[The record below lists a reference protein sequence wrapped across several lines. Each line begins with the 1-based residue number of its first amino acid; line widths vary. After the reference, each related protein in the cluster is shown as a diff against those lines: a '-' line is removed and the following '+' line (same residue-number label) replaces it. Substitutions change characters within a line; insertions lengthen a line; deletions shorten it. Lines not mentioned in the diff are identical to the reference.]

1 MPEDNRI
8 SATLIDADK
17 QAILDAVTLIKTK
30 LPFLLDLTPDDR
42 VSLPKMG
49 DGSLAFDE
57 KCAVYMDS
65 LPTLVPGFVN
75 VAEVKKD
82 RALRNQL
89 AGVAAEL
96 IALGQSMDSTMMVI
110 ASEQWMADLSFY
122 QSVRQAAKR
131 GVPGAQAAYDD
142 LSQRFPGNATKT
154 AAAKAA
160 NKPA

>member
-8 SATLIDADK
+8 SATLADADK
-17 QAILDAVTLIKTK
+17 QAILDAVVLIKTK

-82 RALRNQL
+82 RALHNQL
-89 AGVAAEL
+89 AGVAAQL

-142 LSQRFPGNATKT
+142 LSQRFPGNAAKT

>member
-17 QAILDAVTLIKTK
+17 QAILDAVVLIKTK